1 MIVMSIRGD
10 SGRPVLCGAAL
21 GRRTEL
27 DDHGW
32 VPRRDPS
39 LGVRV
44 PVGVL
49 GGGEGRTARAAPAAM
64 AVRCLEDGLVV
75 PGVGS

>member
-1 MIVMSIRGD
+1 MIVMSIRD
-10 SGRPVLCGAAL
+10 DRGRPVLCGAAS

-32 VPRRDPS
+32 VPRRDSS

-49 GGGEGRTARAAPAAM
+49 KGGEGGTARAAPAVL
-64 AVRCLEDGLVV
+64 VRCLEDGLLM
-75 PGVGS
+75 PGVGP